1 MDNVAIYKQLQ
12 DTIRKIELEINSDE
26 TKLAEMNK
34 SAVNLDP
41 DMSAIAI
48 QINEAKTFDELDKI
62 EKVLDAKISEFKSEY
77 GNLLM
82 ELGLDIGTV

>member
-41 DMSAIAI
+41 DMSAIAL
-48 QINEAKTFDELDKI
+48 QINEAKTFEELDKI
-62 EKVLDAKISEFKSEY
+62 EQVLDAKISEFKSEY

-82 ELGLDIGTV
+82 ELGLDIGIV

>member
-41 DMSAIAI
+41 DMSAIAL
-48 QINEAKTFDELDKI
+48 QINEAKTFEELDKI
-62 EKVLDAKISEFKSEY
+62 EQVLDAKISEFKNEY

-82 ELGLDIGTV
+82 ELGLDIGAV

>member
-41 DMSAIAI
+41 DMSAIAL
-48 QINEAKTFDELDKI
+48 QINEAKTFEELDKI
-62 EKVLDAKISEFKSEY
+62 EQVLDAKISEFKSEY